1 MPYSKQYIRIVTYQ
15 KSEKSMAWQPRR
27 ARKRIFFTPFS
38 PFSAQKI
45 FSCKIAY
52 AIFKVVYQ
60 ASHIPKIRKIY
71 DLVAETS
78 SKTHIF
84 HTFFAI
90 FGPKKF
96 FLAKLPIPYLKQYI
110 RLFSYQKSEKSM
122 VWLPRRARKRIF
134 FTPFSP
140 FSAQKNFFLQNCLCH
155 I

>member
-1 MPYSKQYIRIVTYQ
+1 MV
-15 KSEKSMAWQPRR
+15 WLPRR
-27 ARKRIFFTPFS
+27 AQKSIFFTPFQ
-38 PFSAQKI
+38 PFLAQKN
-45 FSCKIAY
+45 FSFKIAY

-71 DLVAETS
+71 GLVAETC

-96 FLAKLPIPYLKQYI
+96 FLAKLPRPYLKQYI
-110 RLFSYQKSEKSM
+110 RLVTYQKSEKSM
-122 VWLPRRARKRIF
+122 AWLPRNAQKLIF

-140 FSAQKNFFLQNCLCH
+140 FSAKKIVFQKYVFMVFQKP
-155 I
+155 

>member
-1 MPYSKQYIRIVTYQ
+1 MG
-15 KSEKSMAWQPRR
+15 WLPRR
-27 ARKRIFFTPFS
+27 ARKRVFFTPFS

-45 FSCKIAY
+45 FSCKTAY

-71 DLVAETS
+71 GLVAETC
-78 SKTHIF
+78 SKKHIF

-90 FGPKKF
+90 FGPKKN
-96 FLAKLPIPYLKQYI
+96 FLAKLPMPYLKQYI

-122 VWLPRRARKRIF
+122 VWLLKRARKRIF

-140 FSAQKNFFLQNCLCH
+140 FSAQKNFFLQNCL
-155 I
+155 